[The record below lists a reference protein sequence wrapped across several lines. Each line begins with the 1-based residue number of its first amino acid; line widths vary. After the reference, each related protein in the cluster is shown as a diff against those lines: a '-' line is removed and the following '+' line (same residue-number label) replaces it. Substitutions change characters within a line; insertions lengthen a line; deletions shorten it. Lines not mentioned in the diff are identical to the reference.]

1 MDENSIL
8 AMPFVPLRGIVVYP
22 KLLSHIDIGREKSL
36 AAVDYAME
44 HDRLLIVSAQVDEE
58 VDDPGFDD
66 VYQCGTLVR
75 IQQLLRLP
83 GGLVRILVDGI
94 ARVQLQGFS
103 EKKNYLEVAAVK
115 VDEIDDASIEEEA
128 LRRVVLKQFADWL
141 ENVRNGEEIREKAK
155 AIEEP
160 GAVADFIV
168 SQLPLRLVVRQQIL
182 EMAEVKARLRRVMIL
197 LDTEVEI
204 ANLESSLNMEVRS
217 KMDQQQ
223 KEYYLREKIKAIH
236 RELGDKVDKDTETQE
251 LREKIHKMK
260 LPKKIEEPLL
270 KEVDRLDSMPPMMA
284 ESAIIRTYLDLALE
298 LPWKKETKDRLDLK
312 EAQSV
317 LDEDHYGLKQV
328 KDRIIEYLAVRQL
341 THSLKGPIL
350 CFVGPPGTGKT
361 SIARSIARA
370 MNRKYVRISLGGVR
384 DEAEIRGHRRTYI
397 GAMPGRIISG
407 LKQAGVKNPVFLLDE
422 IDKMTSDMRGDPSS
436 ALLEVLDPEQ
446 NNSFAD
452 HYLDIPFDLSKV
464 FWITTAN
471 VVSDIPR
478 PLLDR
483 MEIIEFTSYTEE
495 EKVQIAKQYLV
506 PKQLKENGLKASQA
520 RFSEAVLKTII
531 QGYTRESGVRTLEKT
546 IGAVCRKVGKSIL
559 LEEEAPLTVSMKNLQ
574 TILGPVKY
582 LPTKVNKADEV
593 GIVTGLAWTQV
604 GGEVLE
610 TEAVA
615 VKGKGSLLLTGQ
627 LGDVMKESA
636 EAGMTYIRRR
646 AGELGLPEDF
656 YSHLDLHIHLPEGAI
671 PKDGPSAGI
680 TMATALASALTGKA
694 VRHDVAMTG
703 EITLRGR
710 VLPIGGLKE
719 KTMAAYRNG
728 IKTVIIPKANEPDLY
743 EVDPVVK
750 ENIRFVTAKEIST
763 VLETALIP
771 LPAQCLEEKNPQQES
786 AALVEKAVVAEHPCL
801 NA

>member
-270 KEVDRLDSMPPMMA
+270 KEVTASIPCRL
-284 ESAIIRTYLDLALE
+284 
-298 LPWKKETKDRLDLK
+298 
-312 EAQSV
+312 
-317 LDEDHYGLKQV
+317 
-328 KDRIIEYLAVRQL
+328 
-341 THSLKGPIL
+341 
-350 CFVGPPGTGKT
+350 
-361 SIARSIARA
+361 
-370 MNRKYVRISLGGVR
+370 
-384 DEAEIRGHRRTYI
+384 
-397 GAMPGRIISG
+397 
-407 LKQAGVKNPVFLLDE
+407 
-422 IDKMTSDMRGDPSS
+422 
-436 ALLEVLDPEQ
+436 
-446 NNSFAD
+446 
-452 HYLDIPFDLSKV
+452 
-464 FWITTAN
+464 
-471 VVSDIPR
+471 
-478 PLLDR
+478 
-483 MEIIEFTSYTEE
+483 
-495 EKVQIAKQYLV
+495 
-506 PKQLKENGLKASQA
+506 
-520 RFSEAVLKTII
+520 
-531 QGYTRESGVRTLEKT
+531 
-546 IGAVCRKVGKSIL
+546 
-559 LEEEAPLTVSMKNLQ
+559 
-574 TILGPVKY
+574 
-582 LPTKVNKADEV
+582 
-593 GIVTGLAWTQV
+593 
-604 GGEVLE
+604 
-610 TEAVA
+610 
-615 VKGKGSLLLTGQ
+615 
-627 LGDVMKESA
+627 
-636 EAGMTYIRRR
+636 
-646 AGELGLPEDF
+646 
-656 YSHLDLHIHLPEGAI
+656 
-671 PKDGPSAGI
+671 
-680 TMATALASALTGKA
+680 
-694 VRHDVAMTG
+694 
-703 EITLRGR
+703 
-710 VLPIGGLKE
+710 
-719 KTMAAYRNG
+719 
-728 IKTVIIPKANEPDLY
+728 
-743 EVDPVVK
+743 
-750 ENIRFVTAKEIST
+750 
-763 VLETALIP
+763 
-771 LPAQCLEEKNPQQES
+771 
-786 AALVEKAVVAEHPCL
+786 
-801 NA
+801 

>member
-8 AMPFVPLRGIVVYP
+8 AMPFVPLRGIVIYP
-22 KLLSHIDIGREKSL
+22 KLLGHIDIGREKSL

-44 HDRLLIVSAQVDEE
+44 HDRLLIVSTQIDEDVE
-58 VDDPGFDD
+58 NPGFDD
-66 VYQCGTLVR
+66 VYQCGTLVK

-83 GGLVRILVDGI
+83 GGLVRLLVDGI

-115 VDEIDDASIEEEA
+115 VEDVSSDPIEEEA
-128 LRRVVLKQFADWL
+128 LRRVVLKQFGSWL
-141 ENVRNGEEIREKAK
+141 ENVRNGDEIREKAK
-155 AIEEP
+155 SLEAP
-160 GAVADFIV
+160 GTVADFIV
-168 SQLPLRLVVRQQIL
+168 SQLPVRLIVRQQIL
-182 EMAEVKARLRRVMIL
+182 EMADVKERLRRVMTL

-204 ANLESSLNMEVRS
+204 ANLESSLNTEVRS

-251 LREKIHKMK
+251 LREKIRKMK
-260 LPKKIEEPLL
+260 LPKKIEAPLL

-312 EAQSV
+312 EAQRV
-317 LDEDHYGLKQV
+317 LDEDHYGLKKV

-341 THSLKGPIL
+341 TNSLKGPIL

-422 IDKMTSDMRGDPSS
+422 IDKMTSDMRGDPSA

-446 NNSFAD
+446 NNAFSD
-452 HYLDIPFDLSKV
+452 HYLDISFDLSKV

-506 PKQLKENGLKASQA
+506 PKQIKENGLKASQA
-520 RFSEAVLKTII
+520 RFSDAVLKAII

-559 LEEEAPLTVSMKNLQ
+559 LAEDGPLTVSMKNLLN
-574 TILGPVKY
+574 ILGPVKY
-582 LPTKVNKADEV
+582 LETKVNKADEV

-646 AGELGLPEDF
+646 ASELGLPEDF

-703 EITLRGR
+703 EITLRGT
-710 VLPIGGLKE
+710 VLPVGGIKE
-719 KTMAAYRNG
+719 KVIAAHRAG
-728 IKTVIIPKANEPDLY
+728 IKKILLPEENKRDMDDVPQS
-743 EVDPVVK
+743 VK
-750 ENIRFVTAKEIST
+750 DDVTFVFVHHMDE
-763 VLETALIP
+763 VLE
-771 LPAQCLEEKNPQQES
+771 Q
-786 AALVEKAVVAEHPCL
+786 ALV
-801 NA
+801 NS

>member
-520 RFSEAVLKTII
+520 RFSEPVLKTII

-574 TILGPVKY
+574 TILGPAKY

-703 EITLRGR
+703 EITLRGT
-710 VLPIGGLKE
+710 VLPVGGIKE
-719 KTMAAYRNG
+719 KVIAAHRAG
-728 IKTVIIPKANEPDLY
+728 IKKILLPEENKRDMDDVPQS
-743 EVDPVVK
+743 VK
-750 ENIRFVTAKEIST
+750 DDVTFVFVHHMDE
-763 VLETALIP
+763 VLE
-771 LPAQCLEEKNPQQES
+771 Q
-786 AALVEKAVVAEHPCL
+786 ALV
-801 NA
+801 NS

>member
-128 LRRVVLKQFADWL
+128 LRRVVLKQFSDWL

-422 IDKMTSDMRGDPSS
+422 IDKMTSDMRGDPSA

-520 RFSEAVLKTII
+520 RFSEAVLKAII

-559 LEEEAPLTVSMKNLQ
+559 LEEETPLTVSMKNLQ

-703 EITLRGR
+703 EITLRGT
-710 VLPIGGLKE
+710 VLPVGGIKE
-719 KTMAAYRNG
+719 KVIAAHRAG
-728 IKTVIIPKANEPDLY
+728 IKKILLPEENKRDMDDVPQS
-743 EVDPVVK
+743 VK
-750 ENIRFVTAKEIST
+750 DDVTFVFVHHMDE
-763 VLETALIP
+763 VLE
-771 LPAQCLEEKNPQQES
+771 Q
-786 AALVEKAVVAEHPCL
+786 ALV
-801 NA
+801 NS

>member
-44 HDRLLIVSAQVDEE
+44 HDRLLVVSAQVDEE

-94 ARVQLQGFS
+94 DRVQLQGFS

-115 VDEIDDASIEEEA
+115 VDEIEDDSIEEEA
-128 LRRVVLKQFADWL
+128 LRRVVLKQFSDWL

-260 LPKKIEEPLL
+260 LPKKIEEPLF

-298 LPWKKETKDRLDLK
+298 LPWKKETKDHLDLK

-317 LDEDHYGLKQV
+317 LDEEHYGLKQV

-422 IDKMTSDMRGDPSS
+422 IDKMTSDMRGDPSA

-520 RFSEAVLKTII
+520 RFSEAVLKAII

-703 EITLRGR
+703 EITLRGT
-710 VLPIGGLKE
+710 VLPVGGIKE
-719 KTMAAYRNG
+719 KVIAAHRAG
-728 IKTVIIPKANEPDLY
+728 IKKILLPEENKRDMDDVPQS
-743 EVDPVVK
+743 VK
-750 ENIRFVTAKEIST
+750 DDVTFVFVHHMDE
-763 VLETALIP
+763 VLE
-771 LPAQCLEEKNPQQES
+771 Q
-786 AALVEKAVVAEHPCL
+786 ALV
-801 NA
+801 NS

>member
-1 MDENSIL
+1 M
-8 AMPFVPLRGIVVYP
+8 
-22 KLLSHIDIGREKSL
+22 
-36 AAVDYAME
+36 
-44 HDRLLIVSAQVDEE
+44 
-58 VDDPGFDD
+58 
-66 VYQCGTLVR
+66 
-75 IQQLLRLP
+75 
-83 GGLVRILVDGI
+83 
-94 ARVQLQGFS
+94 
-103 EKKNYLEVAAVK
+103 
-115 VDEIDDASIEEEA
+115 
-128 LRRVVLKQFADWL
+128 
-141 ENVRNGEEIREKAK
+141 
-155 AIEEP
+155 
-160 GAVADFIV
+160 
-168 SQLPLRLVVRQQIL
+168 
-182 EMAEVKARLRRVMIL
+182 
-197 LDTEVEI
+197 
-204 ANLESSLNMEVRS
+204 
-217 KMDQQQ
+217 
-223 KEYYLREKIKAIH
+223 
-236 RELGDKVDKDTETQE
+236 
-251 LREKIHKMK
+251 
-260 LPKKIEEPLL
+260 
-270 KEVDRLDSMPPMMA
+270 
-284 ESAIIRTYLDLALE
+284 
-298 LPWKKETKDRLDLK
+298 
-312 EAQSV
+312 
-317 LDEDHYGLKQV
+317 
-328 KDRIIEYLAVRQL
+328 
-341 THSLKGPIL
+341 
-350 CFVGPPGTGKT
+350 
-361 SIARSIARA
+361 
-370 MNRKYVRISLGGVR
+370 R

-703 EITLRGR
+703 EITLRGT
-710 VLPIGGLKE
+710 VLPVGGIKE
-719 KTMAAYRNG
+719 KVIAAHRAG
-728 IKTVIIPKANEPDLY
+728 IKKILLPEENKRDMDDVPQS
-743 EVDPVVK
+743 VK
-750 ENIRFVTAKEIST
+750 DDVTFVFVHHMDE
-763 VLETALIP
+763 VLE
-771 LPAQCLEEKNPQQES
+771 Q
-786 AALVEKAVVAEHPCL
+786 ALV
-801 NA
+801 NS

>member
-559 LEEEAPLTVSMKNLQ
+559 LEEETPLTVSMKNLQ

-703 EITLRGR
+703 EITLRGT
-710 VLPIGGLKE
+710 VLPVGGIKE
-719 KTMAAYRNG
+719 KVIAAHRAG
-728 IKTVIIPKANEPDLY
+728 IKKILLPEENKRDMDDVPQS
-743 EVDPVVK
+743 VK
-750 ENIRFVTAKEIST
+750 DDVTFVFVHHMDE
-763 VLETALIP
+763 VLE
-771 LPAQCLEEKNPQQES
+771 Q
-786 AALVEKAVVAEHPCL
+786 ALV
-801 NA
+801 NS

>member
-1 MDENSIL
+1 MMDEISIL
-8 AMPFVPLRGIVVYP
+8 TMPFVPLRGLVVYP
-22 KLLSHIDIGREKSL
+22 KLLSHIDIGRERSL

-44 HDRLLIVSAQVDEE
+44 HDRMLIVSAQIDEDVE
-58 VDDPGFDD
+58 NPGFDD
-66 VYQCGTLVR
+66 VYQCGTLIR

-83 GGLVRILVDGI
+83 GGLVRLLVEGVS
-94 ARVQLQGFS
+94 RVQLQGFS
-103 EKKNYLEVAAVK
+103 ERRNYMEVAAVK
-115 VDEIDDASIEEEA
+115 LNDVNDDDIEAEA
-128 LRRVVLKQFADWL
+128 LRRVIFKRFGEWL
-141 ENVRNGEEIREKAK
+141 ENVRNGDDVREKAK
-155 AIEEP
+155 DIEEP
-160 GAVADFIV
+160 GVMADFIV
-168 SQLPLRLVVRQQIL
+168 SQLPLRLLARQQIL
-182 EMAEVKARLRRVMIL
+182 EQTDVKARMRRSMAL

-204 ANLESSLNMEVRS
+204 ANLESSLNLEVRS
-217 KMDQQQ
+217 KMEQQQ

-251 LREKIHKMK
+251 LREKIRKMK
-260 LPKKIEEPLL
+260 LAKRVEEPLL

-284 ESAIIRTYLDLALE
+284 ESAIIRTYLDWALS

-312 EAQSV
+312 EAQVV
-317 LDEDHYGLKQV
+317 LDEDHYGLKKV
-328 KDRIIEYLAVRQL
+328 KDRIIEYLAVKQL

-370 MNRKYVRISLGGVR
+370 MNRKYVRVSLGGVR

-397 GAMPGRIISG
+397 GALPGRIISG

-422 IDKMTSDMRGDPSS
+422 IDKMTTDMRGDPSS

-446 NNSFAD
+446 NNSFSD
-452 HYLDIPFDLSKV
+452 HYIEIPFDLSKV

-506 PKQLKENGLKASQA
+506 PKQMGENGLRSGQA
-520 RFSEAVLKTII
+520 RFSEAVLRAII

-559 LEEEAPLTVSMKNLQ
+559 LEEEKPLTVSVKNLPA
-574 TILGPVKY
+574 ILGPVKY
-582 LPTKVNKADEV
+582 LPTKINKADAV
-593 GIVTGLAWTQV
+593 GIVTGMAWTQV

-615 VKGKGSLLLTGQ
+615 VKGKGCLLLTGQ

-646 AGELGLPEDF
+646 ADVLGLPDDF
-656 YSHLDLHIHLPEGAI
+656 YSHLDFHIHLPEGAI

-680 TMATALASALTGKA
+680 TMATAMASALTGKA

-703 EITLRGR
+703 EITLRGT
-710 VLPIGGLKE
+710 VLPVGGIKE
-719 KTMAAYRNG
+719 KVIAAHRAG
-728 IKTVIIPKANEPDLY
+728 IKKILLPEQNKRDMDDVPLS
-743 EVDPVVK
+743 VK
-750 ENIRFVTAKEIST
+750 KDVTFVFVHHMDE
-763 VLETALIP
+763 VLE
-771 LPAQCLEEKNPQQES
+771 Q
-786 AALVEKAVVAEHPCL
+786 ALV
-801 NA
+801 NT